1 METKGREGGR
11 GGLPCPAARSTA
23 ARVRRLGGSRRAYA
37 ERCLRGGGKMR
48 LSLTRDERTEAV
60 VRIVRRRQRASV
72 RVREERRRTPPD
84 RAAARCRSRLRRN
97 PPKTADTPVQRLSR
111 PMRQGGSDSPRRGP
125 QSAYR
130 SPQSAVRIPQ
140 ESPPLSAVL
149 DSRLPRGHGSKIEV
163 RAHSPLTRISASTM
177 QTRSG
182 RMNSGLISTSRMSP
196 PF

>member
-23 ARVRRLGGSRRAYA
+23 ARVRRLGCSRRAYA

-60 VRIVRRRQRASV
+60 VRIVRRRQRASM

-111 PMRQGGSDSPRRGP
+111 PMRQGGSDSPRRSPHTARITPSVRGP
-125 QSAYR
+125 RLTFTSWPWKQDRGACSLPAHPHQR
-130 SPQSAVRIPQ
+130 VDHADTIGQDEQWID
-140 ESPPLSAVL
+140 L
-149 DSRLPRGHGSKIEV
+149 DLHDIVVFPTEV
-163 RAHSPLTRISASTM
+163 RGEP
-177 QTRSG
+177 G
-182 RMNSGLISTSRMSP
+182 
-196 PF
+196 